1 MITTSSHNEPRAQSA
16 RGFLS
21 IMNQAEAVAKYA
33 TVYIKP
39 DGDSYV
45 VYNSKDVA
53 ISPAL
58 ANEEEALAWVN
69 SEENVSKYRLIPAP
83 DSKWI
88 MYCILHQGE
97 FASIFSSKRIVQNT
111 HQTNEPV
118 EILVKMDEDQTLPES
133 FSKADCMLG
142 WLEGQDSI
150 SKPPTL
156 VFKSFQFNMC
166 WPYGWPR
173 EVERKK
179 GWPVRL
185 KLERIVR
192 DQRGRGLLMSE
203 VGFLAEKNARVSSD
217 CIKSDESFEDIV
229 QWATDVDGYFDD
241 DQVEYYDLK
250 YIAEST
256 KPENK

>member
-1 MITTSSHNEPRAQSA
+1 MKQSEV
-16 RGFLS
+16 
-21 IMNQAEAVAKYA
+21 IAKYA

-39 DGDSYV
+39 DGDSYS
-45 VYNSKDVA
+45 VYNSKDVV
-53 ISPAL
+53 ISPTL

-83 DSKWI
+83 GSKWI
-88 MYCILHQGE
+88 MYCILHQGK
-97 FASIFSSKRIVQNT
+97 FASIFNSKRMVQMT
-111 HQTNEPV
+111 HQINEPV

-142 WLEGQDSI
+142 WFERQDSI

-156 VFKSFQFNMC
+156 VFGSFQFNMC
-166 WPYGWPR
+166 WPYGWPL
-173 EVERKK
+173 EAERKK
-179 GWPVRL
+179 CWPVRL

-192 DQRGRGLLMSE
+192 DARGRGLLMSE
-203 VGFLAEKNARVSSD
+203 VEFLADKNARASSD
-217 CIKSDESFEDIV
+217 CIKSDETFEDTV
-229 QWATDVDGYFDD
+229 QWATDVDGCFDD
-241 DQVEYYDLK
+241 EQVEYYDLT